1 MVPPPALLN
10 TMPRVIPMKHATRR
24 VVEVAAL
31 TATAALYACNHT
43 PATSPIDQ
51 PGAVAATSQT
61 PFEPWPSAADLGPC
75 PPAVTQEPAI
85 DTVPLAAYLSLYSSW
100 MLLDS
105 LSTGADMSSTDYAP
119 ATISVTEVL
128 TRPSQPE
135 VLIRPNL
142 ILAAQGELARGA
154 ELLVGVLDPETSDP
168 YVGPLVS
175 LRPTGEAVFLGHC
188 GVLSSTELVQYVE
201 YLVSTGISSTPAETV
216 VGLVSDPQAMAELED
231 WTVGPTPLSWL
242 EQDPDRRLL
251 DPQETPAEILAQL
264 SVVMVA
270 IDIPDSW
277 RSLPATICTKAPLG
291 WNHCSSLE
299 LDDIGIEIFSYT
311 VPGSNL
317 EVWLL
322 DLAADTSQPIARLG
336 TIPALLLDAVVADE
350 RPAIRVQVSGEF
362 SDLTSL
368 VDALVT
374 GLVGFTA
381 GATK

>member
-1 MVPPPALLN
+1 M
-10 TMPRVIPMKHATRR
+10 
-24 VVEVAAL
+24 
-31 TATAALYACNHT
+31 
-43 PATSPIDQ
+43 
-51 PGAVAATSQT
+51 
-61 PFEPWPSAADLGPC
+61 
-75 PPAVTQEPAI
+75 
-85 DTVPLAAYLSLYSSW
+85 PLAAYLSLYPGW
-100 MLLDS
+100 MVLDS

-119 ATISVTEVL
+119 ATVSVSEVL
-128 TRPSQPE
+128 AGPPQRE
-135 VLIRPNL
+135 VLMRPNL

-175 LRPTGEAVFLGHC
+175 LRPSGEAVFVGSC

-216 VGLVSDPQAMAELED
+216 IGLVSDPQAMATLED
-231 WTVGPTPLSWL
+231 WTRGPTPPSWL
-242 EQDPDRRLL
+242 DQDPDRRLL

-291 WNHCSSLE
+291 WNHCSSSE

-322 DLAADTSQPIARLG
+322 DPAADTSQPIARLG
-336 TIPALLLDAVVADE
+336 TIPASLLDAVADDE
-350 RPAIRVQVSGEF
+350 RPAVRVQVSGDF

-368 VDALVT
+368 VDGLAA

-381 GATK
+381 SAAK